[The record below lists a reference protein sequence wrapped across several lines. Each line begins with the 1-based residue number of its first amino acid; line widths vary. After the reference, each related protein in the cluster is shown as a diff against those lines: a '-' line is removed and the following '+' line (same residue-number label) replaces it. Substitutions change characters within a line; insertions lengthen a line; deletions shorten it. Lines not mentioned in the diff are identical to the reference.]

1 MQTLNDLLKSALS
14 ENNMTVSAPVEEA
27 LIQYLNLLKTWNHA
41 FNLTAIT
48 EPRDMVYLHLIDSLA
63 AAPFIKN
70 THCLDVG
77 SGAGLPGIPLA
88 LTHPEQQWVTIDKS
102 SKKMRFITQVIAELK
117 LTNLQAVANRVE
129 DFHPSEKFNT
139 IISRAYGTLRLFIE
153 STAHL
158 LNSDGIFIAMKGKY
172 PQDELDHLP
181 AGFQVK
187 SVTPIQLKGL
197 EVERHIIIM
206 QRK

>member
-14 ENNMTVSAPVEEA
+14 ENNMTLSPSVQESLV
-27 LIQYLNLLKTWNHA
+27 QYLELLKTWNHA

-48 EPRDMVYLHLIDSLA
+48 EPREMVYLHLIDSLA
-63 AAPFIKN
+63 AAPFIAG
-70 THCLDVG
+70 THSLDVG

-117 LTNLQAVANRVE
+117 LTNLQAVASRVE
-129 DFHPSEKFNT
+129 DFRPTNKFDS

-197 EVERHIIIM
+197 DVERHIIIM
-206 QRK
+206 QRN